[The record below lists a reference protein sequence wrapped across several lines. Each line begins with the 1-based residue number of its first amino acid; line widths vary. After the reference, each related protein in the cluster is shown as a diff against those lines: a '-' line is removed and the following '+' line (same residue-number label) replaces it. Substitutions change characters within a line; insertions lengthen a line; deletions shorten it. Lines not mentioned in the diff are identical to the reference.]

1 MINEERISKLT
12 SATYK
17 VTDLFADKE
26 PLKFAIRRACL
37 DVLSSYVSCI
47 ENTSLEIKK
56 QFAQKGEIQSKV
68 LIRYFVLAEHQD
80 WIDPKNF
87 EILEIEYSS
96 VNQWFSEQF
105 SKLKKTLE
113 NKKIVQKSKQEYREA
128 VRPKELVSSSLEGVA
143 IENNVNYSEQLVST
157 APTVK
162 AAQQIDLP
170 TAPEQQIS
178 ASREEN
184 RFIPLNTD
192 ISSELIN
199 VGKTEIKDK
208 NNLYNIEATI
218 NYEEL
223 SATQLKIM
231 EILQSSKFLKSGDI
245 CNYFENMSDRN
256 IRREIKEL
264 RDKGIVI
271 TKGNGRSTYY
281 QLNYIY

>member
-47 ENTSLEIKK
+47 ENTSLELKK

-105 SKLKKTLE
+105 SKLKKSLE
-113 NKKIVQKSKQEYREA
+113 NKRMSYKDKQEYREA
-128 VRPKELVSSSLEGVA
+128 AHPKELVSSSLEAIA
-143 IENNVNYSEQLVST
+143 IENKVNYSEQLVSS

-162 AAQQIDLP
+162 VVQQVDVP
-170 TAPEQQIS
+170 TAPEQHLS
-178 ASREEN
+178 VAKEEN
-184 RFIPLNTD
+184 RFIPLNAD
-192 ISSELIN
+192 ISSELVN
-199 VGKTEIKDK
+199 SGKPEIKDK
-208 NNLYNIEATI
+208 NDLYNIEATI

-223 SATQLKIM
+223 SATQLRIL

-245 CNYFENMSDRN
+245 CDYFENMSDRN